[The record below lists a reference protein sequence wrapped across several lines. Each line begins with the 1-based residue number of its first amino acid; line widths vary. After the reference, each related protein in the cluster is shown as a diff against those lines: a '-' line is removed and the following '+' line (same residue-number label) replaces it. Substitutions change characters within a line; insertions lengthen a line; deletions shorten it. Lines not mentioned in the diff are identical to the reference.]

1 MFRETCHYTR
11 TIRDLL
17 LIVNYLFITK
27 EYYQYNKYIYKLY
40 IVTMLL
46 YYLVYLIDFVKVR
59 GNDNNN
65 NEFNILIVFSL
76 IQFVCN

>member
-1 MFRETCHYTR
+1 
-11 TIRDLL
+11 
-17 LIVNYLFITK
+17 
-27 EYYQYNKYIYKLY
+27 
-40 IVTMLL
+40 MLL

>member
-1 MFRETCHYTR
+1 MFRETCHYPR